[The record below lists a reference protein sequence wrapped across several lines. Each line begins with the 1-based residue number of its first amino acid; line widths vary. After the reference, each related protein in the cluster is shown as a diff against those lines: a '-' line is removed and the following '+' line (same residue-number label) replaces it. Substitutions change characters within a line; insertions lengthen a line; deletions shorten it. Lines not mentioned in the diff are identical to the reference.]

1 MVRMIFVALV
11 SLVSLLSSAP
21 AYAQEWPSKT
31 VRFIVGY
38 PAGGGHDFVARTV
51 AQRMSEQLKQ
61 PFVVENRS
69 GASGAIGT
77 DHVAKSDPDGYTLLI
92 ASPAEVLVGPIAG
105 QKVPYDPAKDLV
117 PVALIGETPL
127 AVALH
132 PSVPAN
138 TMQELLALARR
149 SPGKL
154 SYGTPGTGSSH
165 QFAGESIK
173 AIGDVFIVHI
183 PYRGAAPAVTDL
195 LGGQVQ
201 IGIAGMPPVIGHH
214 KSGKLKI
221 VAVTSAKRSAATP
234 DIPSV
239 AELPGFA
246 GFHFTNWQGVYAA
259 AKTPPAVVQRIA
271 AEIANAVRDPATRQ
285 RLLAAGVDPLG
296 LGPSEFS
303 AFLAREQATYTKVA
317 KDRNIKL
324 GE

>member
-11 SLVSLLSSAP
+11 SLISLLSSAP

>member
-1 MVRMIFVALV
+1 MIRILFVAMI
-11 SLVSLLSSAP
+11 SLLSSAP
-21 AYAQEWPSKT
+21 APAQEWPTKP

-61 PFVVENRS
+61 TFVVENRS

-77 DHVAKSDPDGYTLLI
+77 DHVAKSDPDGHTLLI

-127 AVALH
+127 AVTIH

-138 TMQELLALARR
+138 TMQELLALAKR

-173 AIGDVFIVHI
+173 AIGGVFIVHI

-195 LGGQVQ
+195 LGGQVE

-221 VAVTSAKRSAATP
+221 IAVTSAKRSSATP
-234 DIPSV
+234 EIPSV
-239 AELPGFA
+239 AEVPGFA

-259 AKTPPAVVQRIA
+259 AKTPPAVIHRIA

-285 RLLAAGVDPLG
+285 RLLTAGVDPLG
-296 LGPSEFS
+296 LGPAEFS
-303 AFLAREQATYTKVA
+303 AFLAREHATYSKVA

>member
-11 SLVSLLSSAP
+11 SLISLLSSAP

-195 LGGQVQ
+195 LGGQVE

>member
-1 MVRMIFVALV
+1 MIRTIFVAMF
-11 SLVSLLSSAP
+11 SLVSLISSAP
-21 AYAQEWPSKT
+21 TLAQDWPSKP

-38 PAGGGHDFVARTV
+38 PPGGGHDFVARTV
-51 AQRMSEQLKQ
+51 AHRMAETLKQ
-61 PFVVENRS
+61 TFLVENRS

-127 AVALH
+127 AVVLH

-138 TMQELLALARR
+138 TMQELLALAKR

-154 SYGTPGTGSSH
+154 SYGTPGTGSSM

-195 LGGQVQ
+195 LGGQVE

-234 DIPSV
+234 EIPSV

-259 AKTPPAVVQRIA
+259 AKTPPAVIQRIA

-296 LGPSEFS
+296 LGQAEFA
-303 AFLAREQATYTKVA
+303 AFLAREHATYSKVA

>member
-1 MVRMIFVALV
+1 MIRITLLAVLALLPIAPV
-11 SLVSLLSSAP
+11 S
-21 AYAQEWPSKT
+21 AQEWPSKP

-38 PAGGGHDFVARTV
+38 PPGGGHDFVARAV
-51 AQRMSEQLKQ
+51 AQRMSEQTKQ
-61 PFVVENRS
+61 TFLVENRS

-77 DHVAKSDPDGYTLLI
+77 DYVAKSDPDGYTLLI
-92 ASPAEVLVGPIAG
+92 ASPAEVMVGPIAG
-105 QKVPYDPAKDLV
+105 QKVPYDAAKDLV

-138 TMQELLALARR
+138 TMQELLALAKR

-173 AIGDVFIVHI
+173 ALGEVFIVHI

-195 LGGQVQ
+195 LGGQVE
-201 IGIAGMPPVIGHH
+201 IGIVGMPPVISHH

-221 VAVTSAKRSAATP
+221 IAVTSAKRSAATP
-234 DIPSV
+234 EIPSV

-259 AKTPPAVVQRIA
+259 AKTPPAVIQRIA

-285 RLLAAGVDPLG
+285 RLLTAGVDPLG
-296 LGPSEFS
+296 LGPAEFS
-303 AFLAREQATYTKVA
+303 AFLAREHATYTKVA